1 MRACLH
7 FGARWGRGQEGAVK
21 NTGGRKGMRV
31 WLVEYECGGWGS
43 GAGGRGG
50 RCLLFLNDAMF

>member
-1 MRACLH
+1 MVAG
-7 FGARWGRGQEGAVK
+7 GAEGRSEGAVK

-43 GAGGRGG
+43 GAGGG
-50 RCLLFLNDAMF
+50 